1 MKFKTMLVGLVT
13 LVVFVGMAVS
23 AFAAMELKL
32 AHYGAETHPSQ
43 TAALMFAEN
52 VEKRTNGEI
61 KIIVYPNNALGAP
74 PEMLEQ
80 AILGIVDM
88 VLPTQGQLDKYAKP
102 FAGVMLPFAY
112 QSYQHA
118 YSVIDSPEFVEW
130 VSPMLEKENLIF
142 LSNWEWGFRHAT
154 NNLKPIKTPEDLK
167 GMKIRVPGEI
177 QLRATF
183 EACGSVV
190 TSIAFN
196 ELYMAMKQG
205 VVDGQENPISV
216 IYSNKLYETQKYL
229 SLTKHS
235 YNSMVHVIGKKTWE
249 KLTPEQQQIVK
260 EESENARDYFRKVVQ
275 EQEAAQIAELEKLGM
290 IVNSDVDFAAFE
302 KALEPAYKQ
311 IEEYA
316 GAENIKKY
324 KEIVEQYRQK

>member
-1 MKFKTMLVGLVT
+1 MKCKTLLVGLMIT
-13 LVVFVGMAVS
+13 ALLVLLCVPAMAK
-23 AFAAMELKL
+23 MELKL
-32 AHYGAETHPSQ
+32 AHYGAESHPSQ
-43 TAALMFAEN
+43 KAALMFAEG
-52 VEKRTNGEI
+52 VAKRTNGEI
-61 KIIVYPNNALGAP
+61 TVVVYPNNALGAP
-74 PEMLEQ
+74 PELLEQ

-112 QSYQHA
+112 DDYQHA
-118 YSVIDSPEFVEW
+118 YRVIDSPEFVGW
-130 VSPMLEKENLIF
+130 VGSMLEKENLIF

-154 NNLKPIKTPEDLK
+154 NNLRPVKTPEDLK

-177 QLRATF
+177 QLRSTF
-183 EACGSVV
+183 EACGAVV
-190 TSIAFN
+190 TAVSFA

-249 KLTPEQQQIVK
+249 KLTPEQQKIIK
-260 EESENARDYFRKVVQ
+260 EESEKARDFFRKTVQ
-275 EQEAAQIAELEKLGM
+275 NEEASQIEELKKLGM
-290 IVNSDVDFAAFE
+290 IVNTDVDFAAFK
-302 KALEPAYKQ
+302 KALEPAYKR
-311 IEEYA
+311 IEDYA
-316 GAENIKKY
+316 GADNIKKY
-324 KEIVEQYRQK
+324 KEIVEAYRKK